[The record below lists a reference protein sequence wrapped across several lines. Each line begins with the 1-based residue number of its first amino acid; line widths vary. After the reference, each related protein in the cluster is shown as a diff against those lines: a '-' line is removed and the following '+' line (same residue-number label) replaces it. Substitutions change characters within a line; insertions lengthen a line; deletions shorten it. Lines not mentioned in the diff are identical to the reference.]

1 MGVCECVCALNGGLT
16 FMEKLPLCTRWVK
29 CSVKCGNYLK
39 KNTIYLV
46 LIVFSAPQSVALTS
60 FPVGN
65 FPTLKKHR

>member
-1 MGVCECVCALNGGLT
+1 
-16 FMEKLPLCTRWVK
+16 MEKLPLCTRWVK

-39 KNTIYLV
+39 KNIIYLV
-46 LIVFSAPQSVALTS
+46 LIVLSAPQSVALMS